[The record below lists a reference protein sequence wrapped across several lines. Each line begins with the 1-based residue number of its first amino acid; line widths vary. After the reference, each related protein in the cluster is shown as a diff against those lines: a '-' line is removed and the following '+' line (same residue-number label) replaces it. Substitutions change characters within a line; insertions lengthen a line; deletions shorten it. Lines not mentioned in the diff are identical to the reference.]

1 MICLFPRQTIQHH
14 SNLRLCPTSNAKG
27 AESEWFYDD
36 LQDLLNLTPKKG
48 ILFITGDWN
57 VKEGSQEIPGV
68 TAKFD
73 LGVQNEARQSLTE
86 FCQDIT
92 LIIANTLFQ
101 QHKR

>member
-14 SNLRLCPTSNAKG
+14 SNLRLCPTSNAKE

-36 LQDLLNLTPKKG
+36 LQDLLELTRKRC
-48 ILFITGDWN
+48 LFHHGGWN
-57 VKEGSQEIPGV
+57 VKLGSQEIPGA
-68 TAKFD
+68 TGKSG
-73 LGVQNEARQSLTE
+73 LRLQNEARQRLTE